1 MSRFIV
7 SLLLIVFCLNEL
19 RLFIST
25 YITSPW
31 RCQTQNHIKERI
43 DHIQHK
49 PTVIETRKSSYHY
62 KSFLKMNSC

>member
-1 MSRFIV
+1 MEMPNAESYQR
-7 SLLLIVFCLNEL
+7 
-19 RLFIST
+19 T
-25 YITSPW
+25 Y
-31 RCQTQNHIKERI
+31 